1 MKMKNIKKAIVTVIT
16 AAAVAASFTGC
27 SNQVKGTCEA
37 CGRTAPLFEFST
49 TASLMG
55 YSNSSSAKLCK
66 SCCDEAI
73 AAVESDGWGITSY
86 TCNPIEK

>member
-1 MKMKNIKKAIVTVIT
+1 MKNIKKAIVTVI
-16 AAAVAASFTGC
+16 AAVSVAATFTGC
-27 SNQVKGTCEA
+27 SKQLKGTCEA
-37 CGRTAPLFEFST
+37 CGKTAPLYEFST

-55 YSNSSSAKLCK
+55 YSSSATYKLCK

-73 AAVESDGWGITSY
+73 KSVESEGMGITSY

>member
-1 MKMKNIKKAIVTVIT
+1 MKNIKKVIVTVI
-16 AAAVAASFTGC
+16 AAVSVGAMLTGC
-27 SNQVKGTCEA
+27 SNQLKGTCEA
-37 CGRTAPLFEFST
+37 CGKTAPLYEFTT

-55 YSNSSSAKLCK
+55 YSSSASYKLCK

-73 AAVESDGWGITSY
+73 KAVDSEGMGITSY